1 MSGRYRGLTMMAA
14 LAGLALGVLAPPA
27 LAQTSASVTATA
39 TATVVAE
46 SLAVTSASD
55 LQFGGLEVISGAG
68 TVTLTIVDATGAA
81 ARSITGGVELQG
93 ANFHPA
99 EILITGTPGTP
110 TPYTIQLPLTPF
122 AENETAERDESGDP
136 ASSLEITGLTSLTVH
151 TGATNGTG
159 VLDPNTGTD
168 TVFIGGTLDVLADA
182 KKGNYRGD
190 ITIFIT
196 FN

>member
-1 MSGRYRGLTMMAA
+1 MNGGYRGLTMMAA

-27 LAQTSASVTATA
+27 LAQTGASATA
-39 TATVVAE
+39 TASATVVSE
-46 SLAVTSASD
+46 SLAVTSTSD

-99 EILITGTPGTP
+99 EILLTGTPG
-110 TPYTIQLPLTPF
+110 TPYTIQLPPAPL
-122 AENETAERDESGDP
+122 AENETAVRDESGDP
-136 ASSLEITGLTSLTVH
+136 ASSLEIIVLTSLTVN
-151 TGATNGTG
+151 TGATDETG
-159 VLDPNTGTD
+159 LLDPVTGTD
-168 TVFIGGTLDVLADA
+168 TVFVGGTLDVLADA

-190 ITIFIT
+190 ITIFVT